1 MCITLGIRHPS
12 GLYFF
17 EIKLPDVNLHDVRLT
32 GMSGSFSS
40 PLPAATSPISIPLS
54 ANSSTSSETR
64 TVTVGTLSTSLSH
77 HGSSSLSSPT
87 TTATPSYLTSISG
100 LSKSITPTLT
110 STTSSLAPTASK
122 SGASGSTS
130 RLSGLLYVLLT
141 ILSSAFF
148 S

>member
-17 EIKLPDVNLHDVRLT
+17 EIKLPDVNLHGVRLT

-40 PLPAATSPISIPLS
+40 PLPAATSSISIPSL
-54 ANSSTSSETR
+54 ANSSTSSGTS

-77 HGSSSLSSPT
+77 HGSSSLPT
-87 TTATPSYLTSISG
+87 TTATPSYLTSTSG

-110 STTSSLAPTASK
+110 STTSSLAPAASK
-122 SGASGSTS
+122 SGASGGAS

-141 ILSSAFF
+141 IFSSAFF
-148 S
+148 FFS